1 MNQEAARNDIRTAR
15 VPGISR
21 AESRNERLSAR
32 RRALSVGLAAAAAAT
47 SPACDSPVTPS
58 SPPAVVTAA
67 LQSVPAP
74 LVRVLDVRLQHSYG
88 ARVDY
93 WTAGGPRLR
102 MTSSSSDV
110 RHELVLGRLRPA
122 TTYEYEIRSTGSVG
136 EGMPVHGS
144 FTTAPLPD
152 GLAVL
157 EFTTEGV
164 ASQPLTLLETTAH
177 GGGYR
182 GVVIVDAEGEVVW
195 YWDSGP
201 VAGTDRR
208 DNGNFIFHYGARGV
222 LEVTPTGH
230 VVASVAQQPLPHR
243 RTHHDAIATPWNT
256 VLFLAYDTRD
266 FEGRAVSG
274 EAIWEWTPET
284 DELELR
290 WSSWDELSPATD
302 WGQHSKDEDWLHANS
317 LSLGP
322 EDNILV
328 SFRFTDQV
336 ISITPDFSAIEWR
349 LGGIN
354 ADVVVSGDDVF
365 IGQHTAAELPAV
377 NGRRRVLLF
386 DNGPPGR
393 GFSRAQELELDLE
406 AGTAATVWEFRPT
419 PDNFSFITSLARR
432 LPNGN
437 TFVAFG
443 AGPGVLTSFG
453 PVEAFEV
460 DPAGDVQFHLEIG
473 GPTVDDSFVLY
484 RASPLSSIAGE
495 EIVE

>member
-1 MNQEAARNDIRTAR
+1 MHDTHSPRERRTPRRRSR
-15 VPGISR
+15 VPR
-21 AESRNERLSAR
+21 RPVR
-32 RRALSVGLAAAAAAT
+32 RRGLSLWVAASAAAGSAA
-47 SPACDSPVTPS
+47 CESPVTPHS
-58 SPPAVVTAA
+58 LPAVAIAA
-67 LQSVPAP
+67 LESVPAP

-93 WTAGGPRLR
+93 WSVGGPRLR
-102 MTSSSSDV
+102 VTSSSADV
-110 RHELVLGRLRPA
+110 RHELVLSRLRPG
-122 TTYEYEIRSTGSVG
+122 TTYEYEVRSTGSIG
-136 EGMPVHGS
+136 EGLPVHGS
-144 FTTAPLPD
+144 FTTAPLPE
-152 GLAVL
+152 GIAVL
-157 EFTTEGV
+157 EFATEGTPTE
-164 ASQPLTLLETTAH
+164 PLTLLEATAH

-182 GVVIVDAEGEVVW
+182 GVVVVDAEGEVVW

-201 VAGTDRR
+201 VAGTGRR
-208 DNGNFIFHYGARGV
+208 ENGNFIFHYGARGV

-230 VVASVAQQPLPHR
+230 VVGSVAQQPLPQR
-243 RTHHDAIATPWNT
+243 RTHHDAITTPRNT

-284 DELELR
+284 DELERR
-290 WSSWDELSPATD
+290 WSSWDQMSPATD
-302 WGQHSKDEDWLHANS
+302 WGPHSKDEDWLHANS
-317 LSLGP
+317 ISLGP
-322 EDNILV
+322 DRNILV

-336 ISITPDFSAIEWR
+336 ISITPDFSGIEWR

-365 IGQHTAAELPAV
+365 VGQHTAAELPAV

-406 AGTAATVWEFRPT
+406 AGTATTVWEFRPT

-460 DPAGDVQFHLEIG
+460 NPAGEVQFHLEIG
-473 GPTVDDSFVLY
+473 GPTVDDAFVLY
-484 RASPLSSIAGE
+484 RATPISSIAGE
-495 EIVE
+495 EIVQ